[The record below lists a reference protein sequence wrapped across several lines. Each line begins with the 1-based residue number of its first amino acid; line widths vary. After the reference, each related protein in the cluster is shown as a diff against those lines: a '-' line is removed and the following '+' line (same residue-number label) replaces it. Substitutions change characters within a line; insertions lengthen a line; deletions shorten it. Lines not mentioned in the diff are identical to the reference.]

1 MNTLFLKA
9 PQLTAE
15 IMRAHYCEHDLDKI
29 LPLFHETLTWIGA
42 GEDQICYDYETIKDF
57 FLRTYAEKAVPDC
70 IITDEDYR
78 LVSWDEHS
86 CLVAGRCWIATKP
99 ETGYVLRA
107 HQRVTFSYKLVDGE
121 LKITLIHISN
131 PYADMQ
137 EGEDFPAQIG
147 RQSYEYLQRLL
158 VEKSRQIALLNSTVS
173 SGLKANWD
181 DEYYSLFYV
190 NEGLCRMLGYTE
202 EELMAKCRGRM
213 TELVYPPDL
222 PQALADCERCFA
234 NSLTY
239 STEYRMQRKDGKLI
253 WVWDTGSKSKNEEGK
268 TVINSVIVNITERR
282 HTNDTI
288 RRQKAFFQSLYDTTL
303 CALVQYDLNGT
314 FLNANAFTFDV
325 IGYTEEQFRTETGG
339 SLMSIVHPCDVDTVR
354 EHIERLIA
362 DRRPTVYN
370 CRIIRRDG
378 TVRWLCASANI
389 INNMDGVPV
398 IQAAYSD
405 VTELQR
411 VERERD
417 STYDSIPGGVA
428 KVLIGTQLSLLEAND
443 NFFQMLG
450 TDRTAYKGTLSA
462 VAPADRGAIVTA
474 FMEAA
479 ETDAPVDIEY
489 RCRRFD
495 NEQTIWI
502 HLIARFVENAHGAKV
517 YQCVFIDITKQ
528 KTAQIQLYRER
539 DRYRIIMENSADVIY
554 EYDRKTDT
562 VVFYETIRRGD
573 ETEIAKHVSPNFSK
587 KLYDQKIA
595 HPEDAETAMRVFSG
609 TQGGSAEVR
618 LRNLKING
626 DYVWCLLQ
634 GQPVY
639 ENGALARVVG
649 IIRDITENKR
659 ISQEKE
665 RLQRIFDLELRR
677 DYESICQIN
686 PSTGRYVM
694 WTPSNASYY
703 DIPTSG
709 IFSEEL
715 AHAISR
721 IVCGE
726 DQETCLKT
734 LSIGNMLKTLEEEK
748 EGTCYYRVLT
758 PDGSLRWKCA
768 RYTYFGDDGSILLNV
783 RDVHDIRIA
792 QQQEENRFRAI
803 LRETYEYIIET
814 DVETKSY
821 TLHLPTLINRYPLEA
836 CSDYGSLIARYSER
850 YVAPE
855 DRESFLRA
863 VSLPEALSRMRREG
877 GSCSIKYT
885 VNTNG
890 SPAYKT
896 WNMSLYRYDDNREY
910 MLSYILDI
918 TKLVLEQQE
927 KEREAERNR
936 QIIKDALTAAEQASR
951 AKSDFLSRMSH
962 EIRTPMNAVIGM
974 TTIAAASLDNRDKL
988 TDCLGKI
995 GLSSRYLLSLI
1006 NDILDMSRIESGKVS
1021 IINEEFDFRSF
1032 VEGISS
1038 LIYPQAKNKNIVFDL
1053 NIEGVVDERY
1063 RGDPLRLNQVL
1074 INILSNALKFTPE
1087 WRSVHLSIRE
1097 TRRVRDRAYLQ
1108 FIVRD
1113 TGIGMEKGLLERIFE
1128 PFEQGGASIS
1138 HSYGGSGLGL
1148 AISSNL
1154 ISLMNGHI
1162 SVSSTPGVGSEFVVE
1177 LPLLTVP
1184 DNTPKQDVSLE
1195 DIRVLVV
1202 DDDLVTCE
1210 HTTLILNR
1218 IGVDAEYV
1226 TSGKA
1231 AVTRVKSALQR
1242 HTCYNI
1248 ALVDWKMPDMDGVET
1263 ARSIRRIVG
1272 PDTLVIIMSAY
1283 DWTEIEARAREAGVD
1298 FFISKPIFQSV
1309 VQDVLLK
1316 ATRRRQSADTL
1327 PVQKEDFAGRRI
1339 LLVEDNEINMEI
1351 ARTLLEFR
1359 NASVDGACN
1368 GQQAVE
1374 MFRSSPQN
1382 HYDAVL
1388 MDVRMPVMDGIA
1400 ATQAIRGLDRA
1411 DAATVPILAMTAN
1424 AFAEDIEQSRKAGMN
1439 EHLAKPIEPETL
1451 YARLASYFR

>member
-1 MNTLFLKA
+1 
-9 PQLTAE
+9 
-15 IMRAHYCEHDLDKI
+15 
-29 LPLFHETLTWIGA
+29 
-42 GEDQICYDYETIKDF
+42 
-57 FLRTYAEKAVPDC
+57 
-70 IITDEDYR
+70 
-78 LVSWDEHS
+78 
-86 CLVAGRCWIATKP
+86 
-99 ETGYVLRA
+99 
-107 HQRVTFSYKLVDGE
+107 
-121 LKITLIHISN
+121 
-131 PYADMQ
+131 
-137 EGEDFPAQIG
+137 
-147 RQSYEYLQRLL
+147 
-158 VEKSRQIALLNSTVS
+158 
-173 SGLKANWD
+173 
-181 DEYYSLFYV
+181 
-190 NEGLCRMLGYTE
+190 
-202 EELMAKCRGRM
+202 
-213 TELVYPPDL
+213 
-222 PQALADCERCFA
+222 
-234 NSLTY
+234 
-239 STEYRMQRKDGKLI
+239 
-253 WVWDTGSKSKNEEGK
+253 
-268 TVINSVIVNITERR
+268 
-282 HTNDTI
+282 
-288 RRQKAFFQSLYDTTL
+288 
-303 CALVQYDLNGT
+303 
-314 FLNANAFTFDV
+314 
-325 IGYTEEQFRTETGG
+325 
-339 SLMSIVHPCDVDTVR
+339 
-354 EHIERLIA
+354 
-362 DRRPTVYN
+362 
-370 CRIIRRDG
+370 
-378 TVRWLCASANI
+378 
-389 INNMDGVPV
+389 
-398 IQAAYSD
+398 
-405 VTELQR
+405 
-411 VERERD
+411 
-417 STYDSIPGGVA
+417 
-428 KVLIGTQLSLLEAND
+428 
-443 NFFQMLG
+443 MLG

-758 PDGSLRWKCA
+758 PDGSLRWKWPAIPTSATTVPSCSMCGTSTTSASHSSRRKTASGPSCA
-768 RYTYFGDDGSILLNV
+768 
-783 RDVHDIRIA
+783 
-792 QQQEENRFRAI
+792 
-803 LRETYEYIIET
+803 ETCEYIIET
-814 DVETKSY
+814 YVETKSY

-951 AKSDFLSRMSH
+951 AKSDFLTDEPRDPHAH
-962 EIRTPMNAVIGM
+962 ERGHRHDHHRRRLAGQQGQADRLPRQDRVVP
-974 TTIAAASLDNRDKL
+974 LP
-988 TDCLGKI
+988 
-995 GLSSRYLLSLI
+995 LSLI

-1032 VEGISS
+1032 VRAS
-1038 LIYPQAKNKNIVFDL
+1038 V
-1053 NIEGVVDERY
+1053 
-1063 RGDPLRLNQVL
+1063 
-1074 INILSNALKFTPE
+1074 
-1087 WRSVHLSIRE
+1087 RSSIRKRK
-1097 TRRVRDRAYLQ
+1097 T
-1108 FIVRD
+1108 
-1113 TGIGMEKGLLERIFE
+1113 
-1128 PFEQGGASIS
+1128 
-1138 HSYGGSGLGL
+1138 
-1148 AISSNL
+1148 
-1154 ISLMNGHI
+1154 
-1162 SVSSTPGVGSEFVVE
+1162 
-1177 LPLLTVP
+1177 
-1184 DNTPKQDVSLE
+1184 
-1195 DIRVLVV
+1195 
-1202 DDDLVTCE
+1202 
-1210 HTTLILNR
+1210 
-1218 IGVDAEYV
+1218 
-1226 TSGKA
+1226 
-1231 AVTRVKSALQR
+1231 
-1242 HTCYNI
+1242 
-1248 ALVDWKMPDMDGVET
+1248 
-1263 ARSIRRIVG
+1263 
-1272 PDTLVIIMSAY
+1272 
-1283 DWTEIEARAREAGVD
+1283 
-1298 FFISKPIFQSV
+1298 
-1309 VQDVLLK
+1309 
-1316 ATRRRQSADTL
+1316 
-1327 PVQKEDFAGRRI
+1327 
-1339 LLVEDNEINMEI
+1339 
-1351 ARTLLEFR
+1351 RTLSL
-1359 NASVDGACN
+1359 
-1368 GQQAVE
+1368 
-1374 MFRSSPQN
+1374 
-1382 HYDAVL
+1382 
-1388 MDVRMPVMDGIA
+1388 
-1400 ATQAIRGLDRA
+1400 T
-1411 DAATVPILAMTAN
+1411 
-1424 AFAEDIEQSRKAGMN
+1424 
-1439 EHLAKPIEPETL
+1439 
-1451 YARLASYFR
+1451 